1 MNHTVHIGDILGL
14 LFIVLMIFKSDYR
27 KYFKLIPPGFVAM
40 IIYALSASMSV
51 INAHT
56 ETVERS
62 WYAISLHG
70 RQLLFFYALANY
82 FRIPGEKIIS

>member
-62 WYAISLHG
+62 WYAISFMG
-70 RQLLFFYALANY
+70 VNYYFFMLLQTILEFLA
-82 FRIPGEKIIS
+82 EKIIN